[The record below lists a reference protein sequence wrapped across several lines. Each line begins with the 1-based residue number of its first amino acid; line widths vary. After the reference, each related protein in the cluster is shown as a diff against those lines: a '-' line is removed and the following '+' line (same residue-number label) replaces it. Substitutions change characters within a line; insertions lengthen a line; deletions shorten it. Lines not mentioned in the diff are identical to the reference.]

1 MQFPEP
7 DTAVVDALLEE
18 QKQCAEILKADWDN
32 QCLRRIYCRT
42 NYAMAEACIAYTAA
56 FTHAFV
62 EKMIRPVAA
71 MLQAAELDLDVAILQ
86 DVVPEHETLLL
97 IEKRAQLNQD
107 GTVSLRDEYGSFVPR
122 LNLCMRMLDRV
133 FGVQIYHEYI
143 TSPCRSKLINGH
155 KIRNR
160 ITHPKTAESLN
171 VKESDLEQIVEG
183 CQWLLDFMGQCFSKV
198 GTALVENGAS
208 LDRMMD
214 SIPKDLMASIQE
226 NMNRMTEQLSRGDF

>member
-71 MLQAAELDLDVAILQ
+71 MLQAAELDLDV
-86 DVVPEHETLLL
+86 PFYRTL
-97 IEKRAQLNQD
+97 
-107 GTVSLRDEYGSFVPR
+107 
-122 LNLCMRMLDRV
+122 
-133 FGVQIYHEYI
+133 
-143 TSPCRSKLINGH
+143 CRSTKLY
-155 KIRNR
+155 
-160 ITHPKTAESLN
+160 
-171 VKESDLEQIVEG
+171 
-183 CQWLLDFMGQCFSKV
+183 C
-198 GTALVENGAS
+198 
-208 LDRMMD
+208 
-214 SIPKDLMASIQE
+214 
-226 NMNRMTEQLSRGDF
+226 LSRSGHS